1 MLPDIDTEQRVE
13 FLVKTFYGRVLKD
26 DLLAPH
32 FKNINFEQHFP
43 QMINFWSFIL
53 LDKEGYK
60 GNVFDKHV
68 NLPIEEAHFDRWI
81 FHFTQTL
88 HDFFEGEK
96 AALAKQRAEVLKFTF
111 LKSFIFVVT
120 IGVPK
125 KVTDL
130 IIV

>member
-1 MLPDIDTEQRVE
+1 MLPDIDTEKRVE

-68 NLPIEEAHFDRWI
+68 GLNIHEPEFERWV
-81 FHFTQTL
+81 FYFNKTVS
-88 HDFFEGEK
+88 DFFEGEK
-96 AALAKQRAEVLKFTF
+96 ANLAKQRAELLKYTF
-111 LKSFIFVVT
+111 LTKLSQINK
-120 IGVPK
+120 GV
-125 KVTDL
+125 
-130 IIV
+130 